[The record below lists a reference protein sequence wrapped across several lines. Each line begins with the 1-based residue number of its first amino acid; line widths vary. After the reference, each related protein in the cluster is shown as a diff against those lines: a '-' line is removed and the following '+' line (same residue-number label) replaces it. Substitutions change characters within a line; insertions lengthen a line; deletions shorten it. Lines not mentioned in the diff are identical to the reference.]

1 MILGVKPR
9 YGLKKSKPRASG
21 DDPVIPLITAFLFW

>member
-21 DDPVIPLITAFLFW
+21 DDPNMRATVQAVQG